1 MVIEVKLMGVP
12 MVLKDGHPVL
22 FKYQKAEAVFYYIAF
37 HRKVDRFQVMHL
49 FWPEESED
57 RARKNLRNALYSI
70 RQSFENPIFQSIGQ
84 RLICFSEQTDL
95 KTDLDEVE
103 ESDGL
108 FMENFTIKDAP
119 LFDEWIAMTRDEFKD
134 SVILKLQERLN
145 TLSDADLNIE
155 IICRKL
161 MRLDP
166 YNEGVARKLMH
177 YYMSTDQYGRCVE
190 VYTKLSDVLDAD
202 LGISPEPETAQTFR
216 ELVELRRKLPKT
228 KKKES
233 GFFFGRKNE
242 LDKMLKCFGDI
253 KRRGSSGLVLI
264 SGEPGIGKSTL
275 LKKFTVSVE
284 AIVKTVYAVT
294 LHEGDQR
301 HAFKAWMSVV
311 AEAFEHLEKSNN
323 QLNPAYLDAL
333 NRVFSIGV
341 KGNGVGIPFAI
352 EKQSPMHLSSLAQ
365 ALTQLL
371 TIVRKEDP
379 LLICFEDIQWIDE
392 WSLALLNQLVSDRS
406 PLAKTLF
413 VVTSRNPEVSDQWSR
428 HPEIQLSEHFIKIEL
443 TRFNEM
449 ETRGFIESFLKKK
462 QLDPNYERMIYQES
476 EGNPLFLVEFLNG
489 IIAKGDY
496 DSVPQKIR
504 TLYKARYNALP
515 QEHQKIADLIS
526 IFSDTI
532 SWDEL
537 KTLSGKEDLQLLEL
551 IENLVKQN
559 FIKEIPEKNGNVK
572 YGFTHQKLREFVYEN
587 QSATKRK
594 LLHKRVGECYKDQ
607 LIQMPMDRNLYPK
620 LVFHYERAGDNANLL
635 KYRILNLFD
644 ELELTHELFPRI
656 KEVSMVGFRQRNAV
670 KDRAIDKEIEQIDS
684 LMKSLPPH
692 LMEDKLKLEY
702 LNMIS
707 RYNIINGNVQRGY
720 KLTREMIRLAQECE
734 EMDFVYKGYL
744 QMIYH
749 CINQCQVHHMEQ
761 LIEEA
766 LRLFKSSADK
776 GELGVLIRLKG
787 YLMIIKNRFKL
798 GESLLISAAKIFG
811 MEPYQDQ
818 YVLNL
823 VATYYYLGE
832 SRRLQNDYSGA
843 CEWYKMAEQICLEH
857 GFNGHLA
864 LVRSGIGIA
873 AYDTG
878 QYEVSRAFLGLA
890 IEYYDHFNF
899 MWGQVSVFAYWSLQ
913 CFRDDN
919 YKACLEY
926 LIKADQCAELVDRA
940 YEKGLV
946 FRIKAELCGLNRTLP
961 GSKDIN
967 NYLALETHNYCR
979 EAVQFFLQ
987 HESFTYEAKV
997 LLDIQRVCGQCSHY
1011 SV

>member
-12 MVLKDGHPVL
+12 MVLKDGQPVL

-49 FWPEESED
+49 FWPEESEE

-70 RQSFENPIFQSIGQ
+70 RQSFESPIFLSVGQ
-84 RLICFSEQTDL
+84 RLICFSEQTELKIDL
-95 KTDLDEVE
+95 EAAT
-103 ESDGL
+103 ESDYL

-119 LFDEWIAMTRDEFKD
+119 LFDEWIALTRDEFKD

-145 TLSDADLNIE
+145 SLSNVDPNIE
-155 IICRKL
+155 IICKKL
-161 MRLDP
+161 LKLDP
-166 YNEGVARKLMH
+166 YNEGIARKIMH
-177 YYMSTDQYGRCVE
+177 YYMATDQYGRCVE
-190 VYTKLSDVLDAD
+190 VYTKLCDVLDAE

-216 ELVELRRKLPKT
+216 ELVELRRKLPKSN
-228 KKKES
+228 KKENS
-233 GFFFGRKNE
+233 FFFSRKNE
-242 LDKMLKCFGDI
+242 LDDMIKCFDDVQRHG
-253 KRRGSSGLVLI
+253 RTGLVLI

-275 LKKFTVSVE
+275 LKKFTVSIE
-284 AIVKTVYAVT
+284 AIVKTIYSVT

-301 HAFKAWMSVV
+301 HAFKAWMPVV
-311 AEAFEHLEKSNN
+311 SEAYEKLEKSKN
-323 QLNPAYLDAL
+323 QLKPAYLDAL
-333 NRVFSIGV
+333 SRVFPIGV
-341 KGNGVGIPFAI
+341 KGNGGGVPYAI

-365 ALTQLL
+365 ALTHLL
-371 TIVRKEDP
+371 SIVRKEEP

-392 WSLALLNQLVSDRS
+392 WSLALLNQLVSGQS
-406 PLAKTLF
+406 PLANTLI
-413 VVTSRNPEVSDQWSR
+413 VATSRNPEVSDHWSR
-428 HPEIQLSEHFIKIEL
+428 YPDIQLSEHFIKIEL
-443 TRFNEM
+443 TRFNEV
-449 ETRGFIESFLKKK
+449 ETREFIESFLKRK
-462 QLDPNYERMIYQES
+462 QLDSNYQRLIYQES

-504 TLYKARYNALP
+504 TLYKARYYALS

-537 KTLSGKEDLQLLEL
+537 KTLSGKDDLQLLEL
-551 IENLVKQN
+551 IEHLIKQN
-559 FIKEIPEKNGNVK
+559 FVKEIPEKNGNVK

-594 LLHKRVGECYKDQ
+594 LLHKRVGEFYKDQ

-620 LVFHYERAGDNANLL
+620 LVFHYERAGDNASLL

-656 KEVSMVGFRQRNAV
+656 KEVSMVGLRQRDGV
-670 KDRAIDKEIEQIDS
+670 RDRAIDKEIEQIDS

-692 LMEDKLKLEY
+692 QMEDKLKLEY

-720 KLTREMIRLAQECE
+720 QLTREMISLAKECE

-749 CINQCQVHHMEQ
+749 CINQCQVHQMEH

-766 LRLFKSSADK
+766 LRLFKSNADK

-811 MEPYQDQ
+811 MEPYKEQ

-843 CEWYKMAEQICLEH
+843 YEWYKMAEQICLEH

-878 QYEVSRAFLGLA
+878 QYEVSRSLLGLA

-913 CFRDDN
+913 CFRDNN
-919 YKACLEY
+919 YKTCLEY
-926 LIKADQCAELVDRA
+926 LTKADQCAELVDRA

-946 FRIKAELCGLNRTLP
+946 LRIKAEMCGLNRSLP
-961 GSKDIN
+961 GTQEIN
-967 NYLALETHNYCR
+967 DYLALETHNYCR
-979 EAVQFFLQ
+979 EAVQFFSL

-997 LLDIQRVCGQCSHY
+997 LKDIQRVCGQCSHY